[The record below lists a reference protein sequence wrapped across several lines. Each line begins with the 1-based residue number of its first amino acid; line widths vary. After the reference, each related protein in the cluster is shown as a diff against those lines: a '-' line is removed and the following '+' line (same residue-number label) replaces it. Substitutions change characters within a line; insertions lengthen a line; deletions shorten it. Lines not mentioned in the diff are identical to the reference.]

1 VNRGLRPQAASAM
14 VANPSPSRSNPAPVS
29 LPCVR
34 REHTRSSRAVCSFP
48 ANGAILRRAARRRS
62 MPAKHGSLLP
72 PSRRGSMRAPA
83 ATLAARVMGSI
94 SKNERNAPLTG
105 CDGPG
110 FPLRGGAPFAGPPCL
125 SFADRDQKSMP
136 PPGIGGLGGLSLG
149 NSATIA
155 SVVIKRPAT
164 DAAS

>member
-1 VNRGLRPQAASAM
+1 
-14 VANPSPSRSNPAPVS
+14 
-29 LPCVR
+29 
-34 REHTRSSRAVCSFP
+34 
-48 ANGAILRRAARRRS
+48 
-62 MPAKHGSLLP
+62 
-72 PSRRGSMRAPA
+72 MRAPA